1 MAVLHA
7 NEEAFA
13 KILESGEPM
22 LVDFFATWCG
32 PCKMLA
38 PVIEEL
44 AADYEGRLHVLKLDT
59 DENQSL
65 AMNYGIMNIPTV
77 VLFQGGNEVDRLVGV
92 LPKASFAQMIDAH
105 L

>member
-1 MAVLHA
+1 MAVLHG
-7 NEEAFA
+7 NEEAFS

-44 AADYEGRLHVLKLDT
+44 AADYEGRLHVRQAGHRR
-59 DENQSL
+59 E
-65 AMNYGIMNIPTV
+65 PTPW
-77 VLFQGGNEVDRLVGV
+77 L
-92 LPKASFAQMIDAH
+92 
-105 L
+105 

>member
-1 MAVLHA
+1 MAVLHG
-7 NEEAFA
+7 NEEAFS

-38 PVIEEL
+38 PIIEEL

-65 AMNYGIMNIPTV
+65 AMNYG
-77 VLFQGGNEVDRLVGV
+77 
-92 LPKASFAQMIDAH
+92 MISSY
-105 L
+105 